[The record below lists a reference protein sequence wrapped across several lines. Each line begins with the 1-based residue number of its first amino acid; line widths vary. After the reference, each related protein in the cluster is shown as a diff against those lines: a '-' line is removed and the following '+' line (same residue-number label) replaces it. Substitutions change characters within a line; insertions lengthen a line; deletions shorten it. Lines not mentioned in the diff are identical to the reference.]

1 MEPVFIL
8 VIFSVGNPPPKKLTI
23 PQMAAKLCP
32 LNVFF
37 FVWDNKL
44 GLRIYHGNY
53 LIMDNK
59 HRKPFVIK

>member
-8 VIFSVGNPPPKKLTI
+8 VIFFGGESPSKKTYNPPNGCQIVSSKCL
-23 PQMAAKLCP
+23 
-32 LNVFF
+32 F